1 MVNSVEF
8 IMKVTFALMVWTLF
22 LSTVLYTQ
30 ENAKTREVV
39 KGIKSDNEL
48 IMEKLSKV
56 ESQNDS
62 LEKNILN
69 KFSTGHFF

>member
-8 IMKVTFALMVWTLF
+8 IMKVTFAIMVWILF

>member
-8 IMKVTFALMVWTLF
+8 IMKVTFALMVWILF

>member
-8 IMKVTFALMVWTLF
+8 IMKVTFALMVWILF

-39 KGIKSDNEL
+39 KGIKSDNEF